1 MKISDNVLN
10 FAQGK
15 TDVYEAFADY
25 FNHYRA
31 TVLKKENVSYNNTL
45 SFDEKSVKMHEA
57 LKAEIAKVANVPNFE
72 QFPLEVWAT
81 NPSLKWATF
90 AVIGAMVDM
99 ILPETIIDS
108 IGIYTDVRTGGYG
121 DSFAFDVKP
130 RDLFVVSQAGRGKR
144 KSEVH
149 KQFEGQVTV
158 TPVEHD
164 VTVQVSLYKVL
175 AGKENLADFA
185 LKAARSIESQMTLD
199 SFNTFNT
206 AMAALP
212 TSPVGGELLI
222 NGYSQST
229 AVGLAQ
235 RVTAFNQGQKAV
247 FLGTQLAVQSVL
259 PSNSNYRYDLDSDY
273 VKFGYV
279 QTAFGYDVMILP
291 QIADWTTPFK
301 TLLDDKKIYVLSPS
315 SQKLVKLCI
324 EGALMTVA
332 DGVYDNANLTQNTTM
347 KKNWQTAVATNAIAA
362 TIILP

>member
-1 MKISDNVLN
+1 MKISDNVLK

-31 TVLKKENVSYNNTL
+31 TVLKKDNVSYDNTL
-45 SFDEKSVKMHEA
+45 SFDEKTTKINEA
-57 LKAEIAKVANVPNFE
+57 LRTEIARVANVGKFE
-72 QFPLEVWAT
+72 QFPLEVWTT
-81 NPSLKWATF
+81 NPNLQWATF
-90 AVIGAMVDM
+90 AVVGAMVDM

-108 IGIYTDVRTGGYG
+108 IGVYTDVRVGGFG
-121 DSFAFDVKP
+121 DNFAFDVKP
-130 RDLFVVSQAGRGKR
+130 RDLFVVSQAGKGKR

-164 VTVQVSLYKVL
+164 ITVQVSLYKVL
-175 AGKENLADFA
+175 AGKENLAEFA
-185 LKAARSIESQMTLD
+185 LKAARSIETQMTLD
-199 SFNTFNT
+199 AFNTFNT

-222 NGYSQST
+222 SGYSQTT
-229 AVGLAQ
+229 AVALAQ

-247 FLGTQLAVQSVL
+247 FVGTQLAVQNVL
-259 PSNSNYRYDLDSDY
+259 PTNSNYRYMLDSEY
-273 VKFGYV
+273 VKLGYV
-279 QTAFGYDVMILP
+279 QTAFGYDVMVLP
-291 QIADWTTPFK
+291 QVADFTTPFK

-324 EGALMTVA
+324 EGSLMSIT
-332 DGVYDNANLTQNTTM
+332 DGVYDNANLTQSTTL
-347 KKNWQTAVATNAIAA
+347 KKMWQTAIATNAVAA
-362 TIILP
+362 TIVLP

>member
-31 TVLKKENVSYNNTL
+31 TVLKNNNVTYNNTL
-45 SFDEKSVKMHEA
+45 SFDEKGAKLHEA
-57 LKAEIAKVANVPNFE
+57 LKTEIAKVANVASFD
-72 QFPLEVWAT
+72 QFPLEVWTT
-81 NPSLKWATF
+81 NPNLKWATF

-108 IGIYTDVRTGGYG
+108 IGIYTDVRVGGYG
-121 DSFAFDVKP
+121 DNFSFDVKP
-130 RDLFVVSQAGRGKR
+130 RDLFVISQAGRGKR
-144 KSEVH
+144 RSEVR

-158 TPVEHD
+158 TPIEHD
-164 VTVQVSLYKVL
+164 ITVQVSLYKVL
-175 AGKENLADFA
+175 AGKENIAEFA
-185 LKAARSIESQMTLD
+185 MKAALSIESQMTLD
-199 SFNTFNT
+199 AYNTFNT
-206 AMAALP
+206 AMANLP

-222 NGYSQST
+222 SGYSQTT
-229 AVGLAQ
+229 AVSLAQ

-247 FLGTQLAVQSVL
+247 FVGTQLAVQNIL
-259 PSNSNYRYDLDSDY
+259 PSNSNYRYTLDSEY
-273 VKFGYV
+273 VKLGYV
-279 QTAFGYDVMILP
+279 QTAFGYDVMVLP
-291 QIADWTTPFK
+291 QVADWTTPFK

-324 EGALMTVA
+324 EGALMTVT

-347 KKNWQTAVATNAIAA
+347 KKMWQSAIATNAVAGVI
-362 TIILP
+362 TLS